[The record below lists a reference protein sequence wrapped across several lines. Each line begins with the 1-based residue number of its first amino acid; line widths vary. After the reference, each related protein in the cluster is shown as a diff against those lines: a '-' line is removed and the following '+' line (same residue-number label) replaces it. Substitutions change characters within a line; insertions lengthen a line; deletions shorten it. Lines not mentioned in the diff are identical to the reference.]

1 MQTERFVFPGA
12 QGQNLSGRLDSPD
25 TPPRA
30 YALFAH
36 CFTCGKDVLS
46 ASRIAAA
53 LAERG
58 IATMRFDFTGLGS
71 SDGEFANTH
80 FSSNVEDLLAAA
92 AHLRSQGRAPSL
104 LIGHSLGGAAIL
116 AVAGQVPEAKAVA
129 TIAAPFEPSHV
140 LHLLEADLPEIE
152 ARGEAGVTLGGRPF
166 TIRRSFLDDLR
177 NQPEQARRIAAL
189 GRPLLVLHAPQD
201 ATVSIDSAEQ
211 IFATARYPKG
221 FVALDGA
228 DHLLTRRKDADYVAG
243 LLSAWAGRYLPE
255 TAAAEAAAPR
265 PGLVTVEETR
275 HGKFRQIVQMGK
287 HRMLADEPV
296 AQGGFDSGPGPYDL
310 LLAGLGACTS
320 MTLRLYAERK
330 GLPMGPVKVTL
341 SHRKIHA
348 EDCAECETKTGLLDE
363 ITREIR
369 LTGPLDAAQRARL
382 LEIADKCPV
391 HRTLE
396 SEVVIKTHEAEGEK
410 SLERPE

>member
-12 QGQNLSGRLDSPD
+12 QGQTLSGRLDSPD

-116 AVAGQVPEAKAVA
+116 AAAGQVPEAKAIA

-189 GRPLLVLHAPQD
+189 GRPLLVMHSPQD

-211 IFATARYPKG
+211 IFATAHYPKG

-228 DHLLTRRKDADYVAG
+228 DHLLTRRSDADYVAG

-255 TAAAEAAAPR
+255 TAAAENAAPP

-275 HGKFRQIVQMGK
+275 RGKFQQIVQMGK

-330 GLPMGPVKVTL
+330 GLALGPVKVTL

-396 SEVVIKTHEAEGEK
+396 SEMVIKTHEAE
-410 SLERPE
+410 R

>member
-12 QGQNLSGRLDSPD
+12 QGQSLSGRLDSPE

-53 LAERG
+53 LAEHG

-116 AVAGQVPEAKAVA
+116 AAAGLVPEARAVA
-129 TIAAPFEPSHV
+129 TIAAPFEPAHV
-140 LHLLEADLPEIE
+140 LHLLETDLPEIE

-189 GRPLLVLHAPQD
+189 GRPLLVLHSPQD
-201 ATVSIDSAEQ
+201 ATVSVESAEQ
-211 IFATARYPKG
+211 IFATAQYPKG
-221 FVALDGA
+221 FAALDGA
-228 DHLLTRRKDADYVAG
+228 DHLLTRRKDADDVAG
-243 LLSAWAGRYLPE
+243 LLAAWAGRYLPE
-255 TAAAEAAAPR
+255 TAAAESAAP
-265 PGLVTVEETR
+265 PQGLVTVEETR
-275 HGKFRQIVQMGK
+275 HGKFQQTVQMGK
-287 HRMLADEPV
+287 HRILADEPA

-330 GLPMGPVKVTL
+330 GLPLGPVKVTL

-348 EDCAECETKTGLLDE
+348 EDCAECETKTGMLDE
-363 ITREIR
+363 ITRAIR

-396 SEVVIKTHEAEGEK
+396 SEVIIRTHEAEG
-410 SLERPE
+410 

>member
-12 QGQNLSGRLDSPD
+12 QGQTLSGRLDSPD

-53 LAERG
+53 LAVHG

-116 AVAGQVPEAKAVA
+116 AVAGQVPEAKAVV

-152 ARGEAGVTLGGRPF
+152 AHGEAGVTLGGRPF

-177 NQPEQARRIAAL
+177 NQPEQAKRIAAL
-189 GRPLLVLHAPQD
+189 GRPLLVLHSPQD
-201 ATVSIDSAEQ
+201 ATVSVDSAEQ
-211 IFATARYPKG
+211 IFATAHYPKG

-228 DHLLTRRKDADYVAG
+228 DHLLTRRSDADYVAG
-243 LLSAWAGRYLPE
+243 LLAAWAGRYLPDAAAAE
-255 TAAAEAAAPR
+255 TAAPL
-265 PGLVTVEETR
+265 PGQVTVEETR
-275 HGKFRQIVQMGK
+275 HGKFQQTIQLGK
-287 HRMLADEPV
+287 HRILADEPV

-330 GLPMGPVKVTL
+330 GLPLGPVKVTL
-341 SHRKIHA
+341 RHRKIHA
-348 EDCAECETKTGLLDE
+348 EDCAACETKTGMLDE
-363 ITREIR
+363 ITREIA
-369 LTGPLDAAQRARL
+369 LTGPLDEAQRTRL

-396 SEVVIKTHEAEGEK
+396 SEVVIKTQAAGG
-410 SLERPE
+410 

>member
-1 MQTERFVFPGA
+1 VQTERFVFPGS
-12 QGQNLSGRLDSPD
+12 QGQSLSGRLDSPD

-36 CFTCGKDVLS
+36 CFTCGKDILS

-92 AHLRSQGRAPSL
+92 AHLREQGRAPSL

-116 AVAGQVPEAKAVA
+116 SMAGRVAEAKAVA
-129 TIAAPFEPSHV
+129 TIAAPFEPAHV
-140 LHLLEADLPEIE
+140 LHLLEADLPAIE
-152 ARGEAGVTLGGRPF
+152 AQGEAGVTLGGRPF

-177 NQPEQARRIAAL
+177 NQPEQARRIASL
-189 GRPLLVLHAPQD
+189 GRPLLVLHSPED
-201 ATVSIDSAEQ
+201 TTVPVESAEQ
-211 IFATARYPKG
+211 IFATAGYPKS

-228 DHLLTRRKDADYVAG
+228 DHLLTRRSDADYVAG
-243 LLSAWAGRYLPE
+243 LLGSWAGRYLP
-255 TAAAEAAAPR
+255 AAAEPAAP
-265 PGLVTVEETR
+265 PQGLVTVEETR
-275 HGKFRQIVQMGK
+275 HGKFQQSVQMGK
-287 HRMLADEPV
+287 HRILADEPV

-330 GLPMGPVKVTL
+330 GLPLGPVKVTL
-341 SHRKIHA
+341 THRKIHA
-348 EDCAECETKTGLLDE
+348 EDCAECETKGGLLDE

-369 LTGPLDAAQRARL
+369 LAGPLDDTQRARL

-396 SEVVIKTHEAEGEK
+396 SEVIIRTRETG
-410 SLERPE
+410 R

>member
-12 QGQNLSGRLDSPD
+12 QGQNLSGRLDSPE

-92 AHLRSQGRAPSL
+92 AHLRSLGRAPSL

-116 AVAGQVPEAKAVA
+116 AAAGQVPEAKAVA
-129 TIAAPFEPSHV
+129 TIAAPFEPAHV
-140 LHLLEADLPEIE
+140 LHLLETDLPEIE

-189 GRPLLVLHAPQD
+189 GRPLLVLHSPED
-201 ATVSIDSAEQ
+201 ATVSVDSAEQ
-211 IFATARYPKG
+211 IFATAQYPKG

-243 LLSAWAGRYLPE
+243 LLAAWAGRYLPE
-255 TAAAEAAAPR
+255 TAAAEIAAPP

-275 HGKFRQIVQMGK
+275 HGKFQQTVQMGK
-287 HRMLADEPV
+287 HRILADEPV

-330 GLPMGPVKVTL
+330 GLPLGPVKVTL

-348 EDCAECETKTGLLDE
+348 EDCAACETKAGLLDE

-369 LTGPLDAAQRARL
+369 LTGPLDDAQRTRL

-396 SEVVIKTHEAEGEK
+396 SEVIIRTQAAEG
-410 SLERPE
+410 

>member
-12 QGQNLSGRLDSPD
+12 QGQNLSGRLDSPE
-25 TPPRA
+25 TPPRG

-53 LAERG
+53 LAEHG

-80 FSSNVEDLLAAA
+80 FSSNVEDLLAAV

-116 AVAGQVPEAKAVA
+116 AAAGQVPEAKAVA
-129 TIAAPFEPSHV
+129 TIAAPFEPAHV
-140 LHLLEADLPEIE
+140 LHLLETDLPEIE

-189 GRPLLVLHAPQD
+189 DRPLLVLHSPQD

-211 IFATARYPKG
+211 IFATAQYPKG

-243 LLSAWAGRYLPE
+243 LLAAWTGRYLPE
-255 TAAAEAAAPR
+255 TAAAEIAAP
-265 PGLVTVEETR
+265 PQGLVTVEETR
-275 HGKFRQIVQMGK
+275 HGKFQQIVQMGK
-287 HRMLADEPV
+287 HRILADEPV

-330 GLPMGPVKVTL
+330 GLPLGPVKVTL

-348 EDCAECETKTGLLDE
+348 EDCAACETTTGLLDE

-369 LTGPLDAAQRARL
+369 LTGPLDDAQRARL

-396 SEVVIKTHEAEGEK
+396 SEVIIRTHEAQG
-410 SLERPE
+410 

>member
-116 AVAGQVPEAKAVA
+116 AVAGQVPEAQAVA

-166 TIRRSFLDDLR
+166 TIRRSFLHDLR

-255 TAAAEAAAPR
+255 AAAAEAAAP
-265 PGLVTVEETR
+265 PQGLVTVEETR
-275 HGKFRQIVQMGK
+275 HGKFQQIVQMGK

-396 SEVVIKTHEAEGEK
+396 SEVVIKTHEAEG
-410 SLERPE
+410 